1 MTFNRSTGDVVVVAF
16 VVVGTAVVVPN
27 NKLPMKLNGL
37 KGVVVVE
44 VVLFEPVGG
53 TVVAPPNRKLPI
65 KFSCLSAE
73 GRSTSAA
80 RPAAAWADR
89 KNKRS
94 SPMAC
99 MLPELDPEC
108 KFAPA

>member
-1 MTFNRSTGDVVVVAF
+1 MTFNRSTGVVVVVAF
-16 VVVGTAVVVPN
+16 VVVGTTVVVPN
-27 NKLPMKLNGL
+27 KRLPMKLNGL
-37 KGVVVVE
+37 KGVVVV
-44 VVLFEPVGG
+44 VVLFEPVCG

-65 KFSCLSAE
+65 KFSSLSAE

-80 RPAAAWADR
+80 RPAAAWEDR